1 MAEASNIDD
10 WTRSDVYH
18 NSFLIPA
25 DEALEY
31 ARKSSDEQ
39 GLPEIAVST
48 AQGKLLNLLARSI
61 GAKRILEVGTLGGFS
76 TIWLAR
82 ALPEDGELV
91 TLELQPKHA
100 EVAQGDIA
108 HAGLASRVKIIV
120 GPAAE
125 SITKLQPEP
134 PFDFAFIDADKPGNL
149 TYFLEAK
156 RLVRKNGVIVGIPRC
171 SGRQV

>member
-1 MAEASNIDD
+1 MA
-10 WTRSDVYH
+10 WRLPPFLQRLTFSD
-18 NSFLIPA
+18 S
-25 DEALEY
+25 
-31 ARKSSDEQ
+31 
-39 GLPEIAVST
+39 
-48 AQGKLLNLLARSI
+48 
-61 GAKRILEVGTLGGFS
+61 FS

-100 EVAQGDIA
+100 EVVLHIMLIPSCAAHRCLLFRQVAQGNIA
-108 HAGLASRVKIIV
+108 HAGLASKVKIIV